1 MGVELPPPTTVTYM
15 GVSLREKRR
24 MLSPRAIHLRIARP
38 ARRALGRRG
47 SGTRGT
53 MHTVDFRFAEDS
65 ARFDWKRLKRSYPYL
80 RS

>member
-65 ARFDWKRLKRSYPYL
+65 ARFEEVENKKGHI
-80 RS
+80 

>member
-1 MGVELPPPTTVTYM
+1 M

-53 MHTVDFRFAEDS
+53 MHTVDFRFAEDFIIYRIVTFS
-65 ARFDWKRLKRSYPYL
+65 FHKLHNTDVKNK
-80 RS
+80 